1 MSHLWGR
8 VGPDQRG
15 GAFGFRDQLQSVLG
29 LLFHDP
35 AAVRSTILDHAGQ
48 QFTDGRVLKWWHRV
62 PSGET
67 GIGLRSLSS
76 DVHLWLPYVAVR
88 YIEALGDHAILDEEI
103 AYLDG
108 PPPERTAGGAV
119 IVPRRSLEIDDLYGH
134 CRRAIDLSLT
144 QIGTHG
150 LPLFGAGDWND
161 GIDIAGLEGRGE
173 SVWLACFLIDVLTT
187 FVPLAERRN
196 DAIAA
201 DYRQAAERLRQALD
215 VAWRDGRYIIG
226 FDDAGIA
233 FEQAS
238 IMTAAWPVLSGAVGF
253 ERGRAALE
261 AGLARLERPDRIL
274 LIDPPFDETSVPY
287 PGRIADYPPGVRENG
302 AQYTHGATWVVD
314 AFLRLA
320 EMALEAGDPELAR
333 QMRQR
338 AFSVWK
344 KLSPLGKCEGD
355 ELAIYG
361 LVPHQQPPTSIMV
374 RVMRGAAAGAGIP
387 GQPRACSPRPTA
399 FSGSNSS
406 EAGSSC
412 RTISLHRK
420 ANCRCGA

>member
-1 MSHLWGR
+1 
-8 VGPDQRG
+8 
-15 GAFGFRDQLQSVLG
+15 
-29 LLFHDP
+29 
-35 AAVRSTILDHAGQ
+35 
-48 QFTDGRVLKWWHRV
+48 
-62 PSGET
+62 
-67 GIGLRSLSS
+67 
-76 DVHLWLPYVAVR
+76 
-88 YIEALGDHAILDEEI
+88 
-103 AYLDG
+103 
-108 PPPERTAGGAV
+108 
-119 IVPRRSLEIDDLYGH
+119 
-134 CRRAIDLSLT
+134 
-144 QIGTHG
+144 
-150 LPLFGAGDWND
+150 
-161 GIDIAGLEGRGE
+161 
-173 SVWLACFLIDVLTT
+173 
-187 FVPLAERRN
+187 
-196 DAIAA
+196 
-201 DYRQAAERLRQALD
+201 

-261 AGLARLERPDRIL
+261 AGLERLERPDRIL

-320 EMALEAGDPELAR
+320 EMALEGGDPELAR

-361 LVPHQQPPTSIMV
+361 LVPHQQAADIYDGEGYARRGGWSWYT
-374 RVMRGAAAGAGIP
+374 GAAARMLTSAYSLLGLEFVRGRVVVPDDLFAPKGELQVRSLQID
-387 GQPRACSPRPTA
+387 GETFAAPRR
-399 FSGSNSS
+399 
-406 EAGSSC
+406 
-412 RTISLHRK
+412 
-420 ANCRCGA
+420 

>member
-1 MSHLWGR
+1 M
-8 VGPDQRG
+8 
-15 GAFGFRDQLQSVLG
+15 
-29 LLFHDP
+29 
-35 AAVRSTILDHAGQ
+35 
-48 QFTDGRVLKWWHRV
+48 
-62 PSGET
+62 
-67 GIGLRSLSS
+67 
-76 DVHLWLPYVAVR
+76 
-88 YIEALGDHAILDEEI
+88 
-103 AYLDG
+103 
-108 PPPERTAGGAV
+108 
-119 IVPRRSLEIDDLYGH
+119 PRRSLEIDDLYGH

-150 LPLFGAGDWND
+150 LPLYGTGDWND

-187 FVPLAERRN
+187 FVPLAERRH

-333 QMRQR
+333 ADAPARLLPYGRNFRRSANAKAMN
-338 AFSVWK
+338 
-344 KLSPLGKCEGD
+344 SPSTGWCRTSS
-355 ELAIYG
+355 
-361 LVPHQQPPTSIMV
+361 PPTSMTG

-387 GQPRACSPRPTA
+387 GQPRACSPRPIA